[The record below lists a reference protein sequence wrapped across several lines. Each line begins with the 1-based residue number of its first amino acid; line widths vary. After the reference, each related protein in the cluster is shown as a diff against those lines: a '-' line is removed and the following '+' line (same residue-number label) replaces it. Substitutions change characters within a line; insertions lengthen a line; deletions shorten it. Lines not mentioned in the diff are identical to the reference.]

1 VEPVIQVDEEIKE
14 EFNQSSES
22 EDEENMSPQLLSD
35 LIAETT
41 PRPSDSQIESK
52 RNFEELEYH
61 NSLFRVELYQ
71 RK

>member
-1 VEPVIQVDEEIKE
+1 
-14 EFNQSSES
+14 
-22 EDEENMSPQLLSD
+22 MSPQLLSD